1 MARYQLKKSQL
12 IPAFKYYQEY
22 LDSKY
27 TYTPL
32 SPASTTSIQA
42 DIDGLFGLIKCRETN
57 LIWQLRPI
65 VTPDYARQ
73 TLNLSFDIPKNL
85 VELIDEPELA

>member
-1 MARYQLKKSQL
+1 MARYQLRRSEL
-12 IPAFKYYQEY
+12 NPAFKYYQEY

-32 SPASTTSIQA
+32 SPASTVRIQA
-42 DIDGLFGLIKCRETN
+42 DLDGLFGVIKRRETN

-73 TLNLSFDIPKNL
+73 TLVLSFDIPENL